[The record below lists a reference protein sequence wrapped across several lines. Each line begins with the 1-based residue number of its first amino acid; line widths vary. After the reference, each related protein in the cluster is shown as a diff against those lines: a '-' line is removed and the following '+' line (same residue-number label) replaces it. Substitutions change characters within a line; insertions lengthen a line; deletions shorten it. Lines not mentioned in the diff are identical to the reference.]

1 MRKYK
6 GGVFCTVVSFTI
18 RNRKILNT
26 HSHRNGICQRKS
38 HCCFPMPLLFWTGK
52 DVFGY
57 GKGEHRDVIVG
68 MLE

>member
-26 HSHRNGICQRKS
+26 HSHRNGNILSFIIASGFKPGNLMSRYFK
-38 HCCFPMPLLFWTGK
+38 L
-52 DVFGY
+52 
-57 GKGEHRDVIVG
+57 GEPQAVCRSDT
-68 MLE
+68 